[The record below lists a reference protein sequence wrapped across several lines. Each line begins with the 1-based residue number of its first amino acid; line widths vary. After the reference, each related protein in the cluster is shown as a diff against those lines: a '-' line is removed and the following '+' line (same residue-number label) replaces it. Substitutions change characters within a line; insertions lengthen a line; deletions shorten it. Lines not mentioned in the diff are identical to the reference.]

1 MSTLAAG
8 EIAIEEPRGR
18 IDYDESGAGPTVVL
32 VPGSCSTGAAWRPI
46 IAQWEGRYRC
56 VTTSLS
62 GYGGTAE
69 RRTARDAS
77 IAHEAEILE
86 TVILRAGGR
95 AHVVA
100 HSFGGIVALAVA
112 LRKRVTLDSLVIAEA
127 PAAELLRSV
136 GEQAHYQ
143 AFRAMTESYFDA
155 FCDGDMEAIGTMIDF
170 YGGEGTFDSW
180 PARVRDYAVATTSVN
195 IRDWATVYSFPL
207 TPTLLAPIAVPAL
220 VLWGGESHPAV
231 QHANQLLGQCLA
243 GASCGPVDGAAH
255 FMISTHAEDVA
266 RRVAAHID
274 RATHASQ
281 GELVATHL
289 REREFVQPR
298 ALWVAA

>member
-1 MSTLAAG
+1 M
-8 EIAIEEPRGR
+8 
-18 IDYDESGAGPTVVL
+18 L

-69 RRTARDAS
+69 RRTARDPS
-77 IAHEAEILE
+77 IVHEAEILE
-86 TVILRAGGR
+86 TVIRRAGGR

-112 LRKRVTLDSLVIAEA
+112 LRKRVTLASLVIAEA

-136 GEQAHYQ
+136 GEHEHYQ
-143 AFRAMTESYFDA
+143 AFRDMTEAYFDA
-155 FCDGDMEAIGTMIDF
+155 FCDGDTEAIGTMIDF
-170 YGGEGTFDSW
+170 YGGAGTFDSW

-207 TPTLLAPIAVPAL
+207 SPSLLAAIDVPAL
-220 VLWGGESHPAV
+220 VLWGGDSHPAV
-231 QHANQLLGQCLA
+231 QRANQLLGQCLE

-255 FMISTHAEDVA
+255 FMISTHAQDVA
-266 RRVAAHID
+266 RRVADHID
-274 RATHASQ
+274 RVQRNSRGEPPALGLVPRVEPRGQGRAFHMPFDELAAWSPPPAPKHAAS
-281 GELVATHL
+281 A
-289 REREFVQPR
+289 
-298 ALWVAA
+298 